1 MYWNFDEQGGKRAV
15 LQWPWKLIHLNTG
28 EGRSKGKSKGNAQ
41 PMQVQLF
48 NLENDVA
55 EQSNVAP
62 KHPDIVARLEA
73 KMKEAWQEPVTVP

>member
-1 MYWNFDEQGGKRAV
+1 
-15 LQWPWKLIHLNTG
+15 
-28 EGRSKGKSKGNAQ
+28 
-41 PMQVQLF
+41 MQVQLF

-62 KHPDIVARLEA
+62 KHPDIVARLES